1 MKIVI
6 SALIAF
12 ASVLSVSC
20 TSTQTEHV
28 KQDAEQRRVVRNN
41 KAQPTWASDFYKKK
55 EEGRVFVVKLLER
68 VYRLDVGIEQA
79 KTQAMGEASQ
89 LIGTKIAKIATTAMT
104 GDNSMPDGVSQSID
118 SAVNAVS
125 ALKMTGIEQADLYW
139 EQIKGEEGK
148 KDHYNIYILLSMP
161 VDEVE
166 RAKNLFLTTLSEN
179 PKLESLKDKV
189 REAVNSLN

>member
-55 EEGRVFVVKLLER
+55 EEGRVFVVKLVER

-139 EQIKGEEGK
+139 EQIKGEDGK
-148 KDHYNIYILLSMP
+148 KDHYNIFILLSMP